1 VDHALYHD
9 FLGQHRHG
17 TAFSQYLTIRK
28 RFFVDVLGW
37 DIPHNDT
44 VEMDQYDNPCSHN
57 ALPIQGSSAIGGAR
71 IMPTTAAWGQHKY
84 MIRDAFLGRIEI
96 PRSVVPEEIATQTVW
111 DCTRVVIS
119 EEITR
124 QG

>member
-1 VDHALYHD
+1 
-9 FLGQHRHG
+9 
-17 TAFSQYLTIRK
+17 
-28 RFFVDVLGW
+28 
-37 DIPHNDT
+37 
-44 VEMDQYDNPCSHN
+44 
-57 ALPIQGSSAIGGAR
+57 
-71 IMPTTAAWGQHKY
+71 

-111 DCTRVVIS
+111 ECTRVVIS